1 MGRGGQAIAR
11 RALILLLALAA
22 VSPAHAQDQ
31 DKPKKKRAQPAPAAA
46 APLEPAPAP
55 NPLLRPPPPPQ
66 LRSAVRSSSSRPA
79 VIGRSTTA
87 QCRAQCSEQRL
98 GCLGNPEDTS
108 SCNPNWTQCLSTC
121 AGLGYGRATN
131 P

>member
-1 MGRGGQAIAR
+1 MGRDGQAIAR
-11 RALILLLALAA
+11 RALILLLAFAA
-22 VSPAHAQDQ
+22 VSTAHAQDQ
-31 DKPKKKRAQPAPAAA
+31 DKPKKKRVQPAPAAA
-46 APLEPAPAP
+46 APLQPAPAP
-55 NPLLRPPPPPQ
+55 NPLLRPPPQ